1 MKRALCVAALASALT
16 AGPALAQSGVE
27 IGTLTC
33 SVKDISNMVVYTKE
47 RFDCKFQPASGD
59 TEYYTG
65 SITQIGLNLSIKKD
79 FTIVWSV
86 LAPTDI
92 AGAPGPLSGTYAGV
106 GADVSLG
113 AGVGA
118 KVLVG
123 GGDNSFT
130 LQPVSVAGVVGG
142 GASLGVQKFKLE

>member
-16 AGPALAQSGVE
+16 AGAAFAQSGVE

-33 SVKDISNMVVYTKE
+33 AVKDISNNVVYTKE
-47 RFDCKFQPASGD
+47 RFDCKFQPAKGD
-59 TEYYTG
+59 VEFYTG

-79 FTIVWSV
+79 FTIVWTV
-86 LAPTDI
+86 LAPVEI
-92 AGAPGPLSGTYAGV
+92 AGAPGSLSGTYSGV
-106 GADVSLG
+106 GADVSVG

-123 GGDNSFT
+123 GGENSFT
-130 LQPVSVAGVVGG
+130 LQPVSVAGVIGG
-142 GASLGVQKFKLE
+142 GASLGVQKFTLQ